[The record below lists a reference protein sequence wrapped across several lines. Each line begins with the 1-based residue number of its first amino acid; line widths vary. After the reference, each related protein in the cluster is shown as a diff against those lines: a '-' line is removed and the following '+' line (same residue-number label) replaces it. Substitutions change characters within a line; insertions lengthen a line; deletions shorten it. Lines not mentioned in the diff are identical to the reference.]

1 MDSVRVD
8 EIAFAEGTGL
18 AEEREDLFLS
28 GDKFHELICS
38 FTNENL
44 RNCAEDDFPIEREGP
59 VIDVG
64 HVEGHPCFKVYGVA
78 AFDGPE
84 AG

>member
-1 MDSVRVD
+1 MVPAWAAPAT
-8 EIAFAEGTGL
+8 AFAEGAGL

-44 RNCAEDDFPIEREGP
+44 RNCTEDDFPIEG
-59 VIDVG
+59 
-64 HVEGHPCFKVYGVA
+64 
-78 AFDGPE
+78 
-84 AG
+84 